1 MSSDVKDRKWLDQL
15 ALEFTNRMVEFNIRK
30 ISLGQFKTAL
40 WAGDEALQLDAL
52 EEIINQLQK
61 TRAELKLLL
70 EFAGDIH
77 FMIDTFESE
86 VENV

>member
-15 ALEFTNRMVEFNIRK
+15 ALEFTNRMIEFNVRK
-30 ISLGQFKTAL
+30 ISLAPFKTAL

-70 EFAGDIH
+70 EFAGDVH
-77 FMIDTFESE
+77 FLIDTFESE